1 MAPVIPRQLAS
12 VIVLL
17 TILSA
22 PNLRGSGCR
31 PQLAAQHSRCQI
43 IAAAECRVNEA
54 SVPIPKW
61 MADGA
66 KARRMHVHR
75 LAYCPCLWKRR
86 RALVCVAEGSEQH
99 GRRLRKPHCH
109 GHQVG
114 TGSTP
119 RDYCG
124 DRTVA
129 QRLSAAARCKLECI
143 QAQEHYPN

>member
-1 MAPVIPRQLAS
+1 M
-12 VIVLL
+12 IVLL
-17 TILSA
+17 TRARQIYE
-22 PNLRGSGCR
+22 G
-31 PQLAAQHSRCQI
+31 AAAVRSSPHSTAAVKI

-54 SVPIPKW
+54 SVPVTKW
-61 MADGA
+61 MADGS

-75 LAYCPCLWKRR
+75 PAYGTCLWKRR
-86 RALVCVAEGSEQH
+86 SALVCVAEGSEQH

-129 QRLSAAARCKLECI
+129 QRLSAAARCKLECM
-143 QAQEHYPN
+143 QAQERCPN